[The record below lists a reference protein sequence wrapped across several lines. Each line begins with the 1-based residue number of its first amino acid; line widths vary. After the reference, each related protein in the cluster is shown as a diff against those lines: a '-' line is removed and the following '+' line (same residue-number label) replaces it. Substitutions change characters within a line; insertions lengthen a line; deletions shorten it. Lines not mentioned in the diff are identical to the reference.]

1 MNSFPKITNHNWI
14 DVVEFD
20 LSSVSTTNLIKSRL
34 TEVFRNK
41 IKIWGEFKQPQIII
55 CVKNPILRTLSHYQ
69 NYCNNFP
76 ASYNWNWKYPS
87 RSLEKNIF
95 DDSNQVIKSNTFIC
109 NSNYIHIID
118 WLNNELNIPL
128 KNITFI
134 DVSSSLKKIRN
145 KLQSKIGVKLSC
157 DNLQNQNND
166 VDIKE
171 STKLCLSNFFGDD
184 NLLLKKYSGIDY
196 CE

>member
-1 MNSFPKITNHNWI
+1 M
-14 DVVEFD
+14 
-20 LSSVSTTNLIKSRL
+20 
-34 TEVFRNK
+34 
-41 IKIWGEFKQPQIII
+41 
-55 CVKNPILRTLSHYQ
+55 
-69 NYCNNFP
+69 
-76 ASYNWNWKYPS
+76 
-87 RSLEKNIF
+87 
-95 DDSNQVIKSNTFIC
+95 
-109 NSNYIHIID
+109 
-118 WLNNELNIPL
+118 NNELNIPL

-171 STKLCLSNFFGDD
+171 STKLCLSNFFADD